1 MTKRYKVMME
11 NIHLTG
17 TLAQKCVGGWINHY
31 DIIIDTLTGKEI

>member
-17 TLAQKCVGGWINHY
+17 TLAQKC
-31 DIIIDTLTGKEI
+31 IDKILLLTQ

>member
-17 TLAQKCVGGWINHY
+17 TLKPKNVLIIVVG
-31 DIIIDTLTGKEI
+31 